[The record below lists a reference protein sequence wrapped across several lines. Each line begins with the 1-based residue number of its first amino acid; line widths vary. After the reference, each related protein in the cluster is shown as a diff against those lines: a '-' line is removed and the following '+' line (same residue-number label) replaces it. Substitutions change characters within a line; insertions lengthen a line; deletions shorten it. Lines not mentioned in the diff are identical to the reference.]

1 MSSIPN
7 YAVMKMIRLSIGYM
21 SINITN
27 NYMSQLYTESVLVNN
42 SDPPNLINYVW
53 LLLAIDIIF
62 NSLILAI
69 LWGLG
74 SPIIKGYDIQ
84 VYIYE
89 YIIGAV
95 LLTTILLCIS
105 TTMYSKKFFLYKDDG
120 LRSIRALTNI
130 AYKFV
135 IIINIIPFLWPVRDT
150 QWFQKLIL
158 DSGTIIAKG
167 EKGDNKGDNKVYV
180 PPVIAQ
186 PGNQGNKGNKGFNF
200 AYSR

>member
-1 MSSIPN
+1 
-7 YAVMKMIRLSIGYM
+7 
-21 SINITN
+21 
-27 NYMSQLYTESVLVNN
+27 
-42 SDPPNLINYVW
+42 
-53 LLLAIDIIF
+53 
-62 NSLILAI
+62 
-69 LWGLG
+69 
-74 SPIIKGYDIQ
+74 
-84 VYIYE
+84 
-89 YIIGAV
+89 
-95 LLTTILLCIS
+95 
-105 TTMYSKKFFLYKDDG
+105 MYSKKFFLYKDDG